1 MNTSKRIKRELDR
14 YRLKYD
20 LYEKALCSQKEN
32 QEYKDLLKHG
42 KRLPEDVYP
51 IDSYWSIL
59 KDGGNSEFYRLVR
72 PELTQE
78 EITEYLMYKKLDM
91 LKTIKN
97 CLVFFTVIMFIL
109 LVLLFASIIL

>member
-1 MNTSKRIKRELDR
+1 MNTNRRIKRELDR

-20 LYEKALCSQKEN
+20 LYEKASCSQKES
-32 QEYKDLLKHG
+32 QEYKDLLKQG
-42 KRLPEDVYP
+42 KRLPEDVRTN
-51 IDSYWSIL
+51 DDWRNVN
-59 KDGGNSEFYRLVR
+59 DSEFYRLVR

-97 CLVFFTVIMFIL
+97 CVVFFTVLMIIGIFL
-109 LVLLFASIIL
+109 FVLALN

>member
-1 MNTSKRIKRELDR
+1 MNTNRRLKRELDN

-32 QEYKDLLKHG
+32 QEYKDLLKQG
-42 KRLPEDVYP
+42 KRLPEDVRTN
-51 IDSYWSIL
+51 DDWRNVN
-59 KDGGNSEFYRLVR
+59 DSEFYRLVR

-97 CLVFFTVIMFIL
+97 CVVFLTVLMIIGIFLFIIAL
-109 LVLLFASIIL
+109 N

>member
-1 MNTSKRIKRELDR
+1 MNTNRRIKRELDR

-32 QEYKDLLKHG
+32 QEYKDLLKQG
-42 KRLPEDVYP
+42 KRLPEDIYP
-51 IDSYWSIL
+51 VGDFN
-59 KDGGNSEFYRLVR
+59 DSEFYRLVR

-78 EITEYLMYKKLDM
+78 EIAEYLMYKKLDM

-97 CLVFFTVIMFIL
+97 CIVFFTVLMIIGIFL
-109 LVLLFASIIL
+109 FVLALN

>member
-1 MNTSKRIKRELDR
+1 MSTNRRIKRELDR

-32 QEYKDLLKHG
+32 QEYKDLLKQG
-42 KRLPEDVYP
+42 KRLPEDVRTN
-51 IDSYWSIL
+51 DDWRNVN
-59 KDGGNSEFYRLVR
+59 DSEFYRLVR

-91 LKTIKN
+91 LKAIKN
-97 CLVFFTVIMFIL
+97 CVVFLTVLMIIGIFLFIL
-109 LVLLFASIIL
+109 SLN